1 MDDQSAKRNATPRPE
16 PLIISELRL
25 NTIAYGWLFVA
36 EVLTRKTSSGKPY
49 LDLKLRDPRGNEII
63 GRYFDPPDV
72 ETQLPQE
79 GKVLELEGLVEKF
92 LNQTY
97 IRVSYARVDESVPID
112 LFQVGTRHTISQLQ
126 DTFRQFI
133 NKVYAP
139 GLHALL
145 VRCFT
150 PETLARFY
158 RWPAAVRHHGAV
170 RSGLLEHTV
179 NVTLVA
185 DRLTQIYTCNQNL
198 VLAGALLHD
207 IGKLEELEEQVGAG
221 FTVAGRMFGHVV
233 LGALYVQ
240 AHARQV
246 AELDEAT
253 REDLLHIIL
262 AHHGTKEFGSPVCP
276 VTIEALL
283 VHQADTA
290 EAKLTGF
297 LDHCERTAT
306 PDGWSSYSQAFGGQ
320 LRVP

>member
-1 MDDQSAKRNATPRPE
+1 LDTGDTTPRPE

-63 GRYFDPPDV
+63 GRYFDPPGV
-72 ETQLPQE
+72 ETQLPRE

-126 DTFRQFI
+126 DTFRQFV
-133 NKVYAP
+133 NKVNHP

-207 IGKLEELEEQVGAG
+207 IGKLEELEEQIGAG
-221 FTVAGRMFGHVV
+221 FTVAGRMFGHV
-233 LGALYVQ
+233 
-240 AHARQV
+240 
-246 AELDEAT
+246 
-253 REDLLHIIL
+253 
-262 AHHGTKEFGSPVCP
+262 

-297 LDHCERTAT
+297 LDHQKCGAGAAAFRHAGEA
-306 PDGWSSYSQAFGGQ
+306 PHLGHMYSHLFAAGSGSSGPGYLSPAHAWFARQTCLVF
-320 LRVP
+320 